1 MKCQVFFL
9 EKYIFFQIVFVTRT
23 PKKTTHLRRKKLEP
37 FSRWFDVTVKIYI
50 LSPFFFPNASF
61 VALNNLTIY
70 QIVPV
75 DSRKFCLHSLCD
87 AHFEAP

>member
-9 EKYIFFQIVFVTRT
+9 EKYIFFQIVFVTLT

-50 LSPFFFPNASF
+50 LSPFFFPERF
-61 VALNNLTIY
+61 VRRIEQFNDISNSS
-70 QIVPV
+70 
-75 DSRKFCLHSLCD
+75 SR
-87 AHFEAP
+87 FEKVLFTQFMRRTF